1 MSPWLGG
8 GKMIAEV
15 SFDGFTP
22 QPAPYGLEAGTPNVA
37 GVIGLSAALEWLAQ
51 SDIGRAENWSRSLAS
66 LAEEELAKRPG
77 FRSFRCQQ
85 SSLLAFEFED
95 IHHSD
100 LVTLLA
106 ESGIALRA
114 GQHCA
119 QPLLAALGVSGTLR
133 ASFAPYN
140 TQDDVAALV
149 HAVDRALG
157 NSGGLMTTLH
167 PFGTTITDATLRQ
180 IFAPLNQWEDK
191 YRQLILLGKKLPTLT
206 DERKA
211 QAHEI
216 AGCENRVWL
225 GYEEDAEGRLH
236 FFGDSEGRIV
246 RGLLAVLLT
255 AVEGKT
261 RAGILAQDPLA
272 LFDELGLRGQLSAS
286 RSQGLSALSEA
297 VLAAAR
303 ES

>member
-1 MSPWLGG
+1 MSP
-8 GKMIAEV
+8 
-15 SFDGFTP
+15 
-22 QPAPYGLEAGTPNVA
+22 
-37 GVIGLSAALEWLAQ
+37 GLSASAPRWSGWRRAI
-51 SDIGRAENWSRSLAS
+51 SAAENWSRSLAS
-66 LAEEELAKRPG
+66 PAEEELAKRPG

-133 ASFAPYN
+133 ASFAP
-140 TQDDVAALV
+140 TIPKTMLRRWSTRWIAP
-149 HAVDRALG
+149 G

-261 RAGILAQDPLA
+261 RAGIWRRIRWRCSTSWGCAA
-272 LFDELGLRGQLSAS
+272 SSAP
-286 RSQGLSALSEA
+286 R
-297 VLAAAR
+297 AAR
-303 ES
+303 ASAP